1 MNPYLITFFLAMTPV
16 GELRASLPLAIS
28 VYKMPV
34 EVAFLLS
41 YLGNI
46 IPPIFIILF
55 LEPVSKFLSERS
67 IFFKRFFDWI
77 FRRTRAKSEIIERY
91 EVLGLIIF
99 VAIPL
104 PLTGAWTGSIASF
117 LLGMRP
123 IRAIISVLLGVF
135 IAGIIVTLS
144 TLGVLSLF

>member
-1 MNPYLITFFLAMTPV
+1 MSPYLIIFFLAMTPV
-16 GELRASLPLAIS
+16 GELRVSLPLAIS

-46 IPPIFIILF
+46 IPPILIILF
-55 LEPVSKFLSERS
+55 LEPISKFLSKRS
-67 IFFKRFFDWI
+67 LFFKRFFDWI

-117 LLGMRP
+117 LLGIRP

>member
-46 IPPIFIILF
+46 IPPILIILF